1 MTKQNK
7 GLKGILGVLVLAAAI
22 LFLLNYVVQPTEVE
36 GLSMYPTL
44 SGGEYLLLDK
54 VSYRFRSPR
63 RYELVVFPS
72 RYQGDTYY
80 IKRVIALPGE
90 TVEIRDGTVYIDG
103 EPLEEN
109 YGYEPIEDTGLAGEA
124 FVLGT
129 DEYFVLG
136 DNRNDSMDSR
146 FAEIGNVT
154 AQEIVGRAFF
164 RIWPFEKAGA
174 L

>member
-54 VSYRFRSPR
+54 VSYQFRSPR

-72 RYQGDTYY
+72 RYQEDTYY

-90 TVEIRDGTVYIDG
+90 TV
-103 EPLEEN
+103 
-109 YGYEPIEDTGLAGEA
+109 
-124 FVLGT
+124 
-129 DEYFVLG
+129 
-136 DNRNDSMDSR
+136 
-146 FAEIGNVT
+146 
-154 AQEIVGRAFF
+154 
-164 RIWPFEKAGA
+164 
-174 L
+174 